1 MVITELNIDVINT
14 ALLKLQKEIAAL
26 RKQIE
31 EIKGK

>member
-1 MVITELNIDVINT
+1 MVITELNIDAINT